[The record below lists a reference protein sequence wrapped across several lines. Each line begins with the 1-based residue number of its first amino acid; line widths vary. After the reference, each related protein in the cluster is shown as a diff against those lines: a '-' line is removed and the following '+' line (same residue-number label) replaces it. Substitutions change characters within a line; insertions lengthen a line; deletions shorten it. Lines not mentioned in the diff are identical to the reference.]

1 MALFEYLGGMGWHDV
16 RDVAAAHILAGT
28 KEAANGRY
36 LPHATSHPTPRSLLN
51 CNALGALFRLNTMAK
66 WAEPLPMQYNNNST
80 YSFNASLTLNLR
92 CLLRR
97 VA

>member
-36 LPHATSHPTPRSLLN
+36 LPHATSHPHPEKFAN
-51 CNALGALFRLNTMAK
+51 
-66 WAEPLPMQYNNNST
+66 
-80 YSFNASLTLNLR
+80 
-92 CLLRR
+92 
-97 VA
+97 V